1 MSSFKRRNKPS
12 NGTNEWNELL
22 TNDNG
27 PTRDYSSLGGPAT
40 HSAKE
45 KKFVRNKYYGIS
57 KVFEF
62 IVIEFDEYRLNMSR
76 SFLFGKISLNEEKSL
91 STF

>member
-1 MSSFKRRNKPS
+1 M
-12 NGTNEWNELL
+12 TMAQ
-22 TNDNG
+22 
-27 PTRDYSSLGGPAT
+27 RDYSSLGGPAT
-40 HSAKE
+40 HSANE
-45 KKFVRNKYYGIS
+45 KKNVRNKYDGIS

-76 SFLFGKISLNEEKSL
+76 SCFGKISLNEEKSL